1 MWFCL
6 SVSVKTSKPQSG
18 SIIHPTLLFPALGMV
33 WDPLAEGIP
42 RQPGLPRHPGD
53 AEPGPGSP
61 GSGVPLAPCVPRFAW
76 GFGISRVAGDPR
88 GARGLLRAPR
98 SAHLWCHSK
107 EGLFFCRLLP
117 RNLLHHHGNSLI
129 CRPRAFP
136 LQQRNQQWRES
147 AASPA
152 QPRPENTPQNQ
163 PGLKLTAF
171 TAGSKA

>member
-1 MWFCL
+1 MCFCL

-18 SIIHPTLLFPALGMV
+18 SIIDPTLVFPALMLV

-42 RQPGLPRHPGD
+42 QQRWGCPGTEGTQGPGRGSPRSLCATFHVGLWQLPRG
-53 AEPGPGSP
+53 
-61 GSGVPLAPCVPRFAW
+61 R
-76 GFGISRVAGDPR
+76 DPR
-88 GARGLLRAPR
+88 GVHGLLRAPR

-152 QPRPENTPQNQ
+152 QPRPKNTPQNH